1 MDANDYRLID
11 AYLQK
16 ELPPDQL
23 PAFQQRL
30 ASDATFAAELAL
42 RQNMNNYLRTQAH
55 QHQLEEKMATLGPTY
70 FGERAANLRHLN
82 ARYWIM
88 GLVAAVVAVLLVVW
102 NPLRQPDL
110 YHEFAQ
116 HQPLNLTEKSTAGQL
131 AAAAEASF
139 NAGNYEAA
147 YRQLTTYLQETPA
160 DNQARLALGIAALE
174 TDRVPEAQ
182 AIFTAVAAGDSV
194 FRSYGTWYLAL
205 SYLKVDAKT
214 AAKATLEKIPTTD
227 PDFGAR
233 AIELRR
239 ALE

>member
-16 ELPPDQL
+16 ELPPAEL

-30 ASDATFAAELAL
+30 VADAAFAAELAL
-42 RQNMNNYLRTQAH
+42 RQNMHNYLRTQAH
-55 QHQLEEKMATLGPTY
+55 LGQLEEKMATLGPTY
-70 FGERAANLRHLN
+70 FGEQAAKVRHLN

-88 GLVAAVVAVLLVVW
+88 GLVAAAVAVLLVVW
-102 NPLRQPDL
+102 NPLGRADL
-110 YHEFAQ
+110 YREFAQ
-116 HQPLNLTEKSTAGQL
+116 HQPLNLTEKSTTGQL
-131 AAAAEASF
+131 ATAAEASF

-147 YRQLTTYLQETPA
+147 YRQLTTYLQEEPA

-174 TDRVPEAQ
+174 TGRIPEAQ
-182 AIFTAVAAGDSV
+182 AVFTAVAAGDSV

-205 SYLKVDAKT
+205 SYLKVGAKT
-214 AAKATLEKIPTTD
+214 AAKATLEKIPATD

-233 AIELRR
+233 AVELHR